1 MDLSKAFDSTD
12 HNLLVAKLVTYGFSG
27 ISLQLNPF
35 CSKCTLSLPLK
46 TSKDLKVFCF

>member
-35 CSKCTLSLPLK
+35 VPNVPFLYPLK
-46 TSKDLKVFCF
+46 TSKDLKVF